1 MWVTGLDV
9 IIASDLVNE
18 LWDIQA
24 VFEQISHLA
33 TQRTRIIFN
42 FYSRGWELPLA
53 AAQKLR
59 LATPTL
65 DQNWVTAEDVSTLLN
80 LANLEVVTQWEEIL
94 WPLHTPLVA
103 TFFNRFL
110 VRIWPFMHGALSH
123 FVVARP
129 RSVKHSR
136 AEKPVVSVVIPVRN
150 EAGNIDQIFERDSPN
165 GTFKRNWYSSKG
177 TPPIIP
183 IPSSRRPIAD
193 HAELNCKLFRQTG
206 EGKGDAVRLGF
217 TKASGDILMIL
228 GCRPNCTT
236 RGFAPLL

>member
-1 MWVTGLDV
+1 MGVDFSEEMAKRARKLHPSLHFIQADAHELHVGDRFDV

-24 VFEQISHLA
+24 VFEQFSHLA

-103 TFFNRFL
+103 TLFL
-110 VRIWPFMHGALSH
+110 TVLWYESGLS
-123 FVVARP
+123 
-129 RSVKHSR
+129 
-136 AEKPVVSVVIPVRN
+136 
-150 EAGNIDQIFERDSPN
+150 
-165 GTFKRNWYSSKG
+165 
-177 TPPIIP
+177 
-183 IPSSRRPIAD
+183 
-193 HAELNCKLFRQTG
+193 CTG
-206 EGKGDAVRLGF
+206 H
-217 TKASGDILMIL
+217 
-228 GCRPNCTT
+228 
-236 RGFAPLL
+236 